1 MCVLQDILLRA
12 DVIPIRYHDWAVGL
26 NNAGRKT
33 EVAIQFCMAMPSD
46 IMLSVHLDWVTN
58 ARASDD
64 YAGGVDNLINVPH
77 ASLLMWSLGMRP
89 RCAKLAIDTQSTL
102 FLHHRKITPRVL
114 RSHIPFV
121 HYC

>member
-1 MCVLQDILLRA
+1 MV
-12 DVIPIRYHDWAVGL
+12 RYQDWAVGL

-33 EVAIQFCMAMPSD
+33 EVGIQFCMAMPSD

-89 RCAKLAIDTQSTL
+89 RCAQLPIDT
-102 FLHHRKITPRVL
+102 
-114 RSHIPFV
+114 
-121 HYC
+121 

>member
-1 MCVLQDILLRA
+1 VVLS
-12 DVIPIRYHDWAVGL
+12 RYQDWAVGL

-46 IMLSVHLDWVTN
+46 IMMSVHLDWVTN

-77 ASLLMWSLGMRP
+77 AGLLMWSLGMRP
-89 RCAKLAIDTQSTL
+89 RCGLHLTCKYEQSAL
-102 FLHHRKITPRVL
+102 SLSVARARARCLSASVEAY
-114 RSHIPFV
+114 V
-121 HYC
+121 YMYCHN